1 MPLVIHMTD
10 RAAPAGWVVQVTPIP
25 PPLPRV
31 ERWTDSSEP
40 VQPLRYFNV
49 AIADPEKAV
58 EAVKKHSA
66 KDKDDPHNVDMRTVR
81 ALSSAEIAVLKLKAG
96 EVKPA

>member
-1 MPLVIHMTD
+1 M
-10 RAAPAGWVVQVTPIP
+10 TPIP
-25 PPLPRV
+25 PPLPPV
-31 ERWTDSSEP
+31 QRWTDSNEP

-66 KDKDDPHNVDMRTVR
+66 TGKDDPHNVDMRAVR
-81 ALSSAEIAVLKLKAG
+81 VLSAAEIAVLKLKAG